1 MIGRKLSNFHIN
13 ERIGEGGMG
22 TVYKAT
28 DLHLNRT
35 VAIKMLHPFLVSN
48 PDSFKRFRNEAHLS
62 ARISHPNVATLFNF
76 QEVED
81 THFIIMEYVKGQA
94 LDDILALQGSLPE
107 AEAAKIMLQ
116 VLEGLGAAHE
126 LGIMHRDLKPGNI
139 MITHRGFVKLMDFGI
154 ARLEN
159 TERMTRQNSVI
170 GTLEYLSPELIK
182 GGAPSKASDLYAV
195 GVMFYEMLS
204 GKSLFSGETE
214 AAVMYQIA
222 HEKAKVQIPGAKKR
236 LIQIIKK
243 LVHKDPNKRYQSTQA
258 VIHDLEQLYPAGKVN
273 TRLIHEKLE
282 QQASVSKARIAL
294 PVQLSLPKVPQL
306 KSISLPFDLDFRIL
320 VGALLACLLIVVIG
334 RSGGTASPEEK
345 PLVDDTEEPS
355 LPTAEGE
362 EGVLSDLTPVTAAQL
377 GQPTKN
383 TIEFLERFDDE
394 PSTEDKESEK
404 KTQQK
409 TVSKPKKTADRRS
422 NQTPAKQKD
431 RSTMVVEEPSKNVP
445 EKQEAQ
451 AEKLIENPASK
462 PTNIVAADET
472 VKENPAPRMIESP
485 TTPVRKSVGEPV
497 KIRIP
502 DMFLSA
508 TFAETVSSEKNY
520 EGQSIYLSTTTD
532 VYQGDHL
539 IIPRGAK
546 VKAKVKKVR
555 KAEGRKRAFLAID
568 LQSVQA
574 INGQWLTISYPE
586 YSNLSKTLVEFKR
599 GSQLNR
605 IKLKSTNITL
615 NKSF

>member
-1 MIGRKLSNFHIN
+1 MIGRKLSNFQIN

-76 QEVED
+76 QASEG

-94 LDDILALQGSLPE
+94 LEDVLKLQGQLPE
-107 AEAAKIMLQ
+107 EEAAKIMLQ

-170 GTLEYLSPELIK
+170 GTLEYLSPELVK

-195 GVMFYEMLS
+195 GVMFYEMLT
-204 GKSLFSGETE
+204 GKSLFTGETE

-222 HEKAKVQIPGAKKR
+222 HERANVQIPGVSRK
-236 LIQIIKK
+236 LVQIIKK
-243 LVHKDPNKRYQSTQA
+243 LTHKDVNKRYQSTQQ
-258 VIHDLEQLYPAGKVN
+258 VIVDLEQLFQGGKVN
-273 TRLIHEKLE
+273 TQLMSGKLE
-282 QQASVSKARIAL
+282 HKPSDSGSRMAL
-294 PVQLSLPKVPQL
+294 PVQFKLPSTDSLKTL
-306 KSISLPFDLDFRIL
+306 KLPFDLDLRIL
-320 VGALLACLLIVVIG
+320 AGALALCLLILLMG
-334 RSGGTASPEEK
+334 RRQSSGPVEDPEMTEVHEPASIE
-345 PLVDDTEEPS
+345 
-355 LPTAEGE
+355 E
-362 EGVLSDLTPVTAAQL
+362 EGKQDEFLADLAPVSSSQLS
-377 GQPTKN
+377 QPSSN
-383 TIEFLERFDDE
+383 TIEFIDRFDDE
-394 PSTEDKESEK
+394 PAT
-404 KTQQK
+404 
-409 TVSKPKKTADRRS
+409 PKKEEGKSSRKGSTDKSKNRTTRKTS
-422 NQTPAKQKD
+422 NTPAKKSQPSTVKSEKAEDTSASKEKESRQK
-431 RSTMVVEEPSKNVP
+431 TEETVVRPPEEKPIVKTVP
-445 EKQEAQ
+445 EPPISPEVEPPVNSNRSSSGEA
-451 AEKLIENPASK
+451 
-462 PTNIVAADET
+462 
-472 VKENPAPRMIESP
+472 
-485 TTPVRKSVGEPV
+485 V

-508 TFAETVSSEKNY
+508 NFTETVSSEKNY
-520 EGQSIYLSTTTD
+520 EGQSIYLSTSHD
-532 VYQGDHL
+532 IYQGDHL

-546 VKAKVKKVR
+546 VKAQVKKVR
-555 KAEGRKRAFLAID
+555 KAEGKKRAFLAIN
-568 LQSVQA
+568 LISVQA
-574 INGQWLTISYPE
+574 INGDWLTISYPE